1 MAYFYAVLW
10 ALTGLILI
18 FRMGGENRV
27 FYPIGAF
34 FLLLGVWWAAG
45 QYMGQDLFSGGWG
58 WALRAVT
65 AAALALAVAAY
76 VRETRKNRGK
86 HGGKDDGENDGE

>member
-10 ALTGLILI
+10 ALVGLILI

-27 FYPIGAF
+27 FYPIGAY
-34 FLLLGVWWAAG
+34 FLVLGAWWAAR
-45 QYMGQDLFSGGWG
+45 QYTGLDLFSGAWG

-65 AAALALAVAAY
+65 AAALALAVATF
-76 VRETRKNRGK
+76 VREMRKDRGGR
-86 HGGKDDGENDGE
+86 GGNSDGE